1 MKQISM
7 YHSPALRFSRLLPVV
22 LRTGCC
28 SLAFSAVLSL
38 AAPQAEAGIA
48 STARKTVLK
57 AVKGAPKM
65 GGGMVDDAAETVAGK
80 LGRSLSLAEKE
91 GLNRYGKQF
100 GDLLAKDK
108 EVPAL
113 LEAHG
118 EDVIKPL
125 MTNKTATKEI
135 LARGGENYLPEMQ
148 RMSRKEL
155 SELAIKTKKK
165 GSVLPSCTD
174 LAKGGAVVAGTV
186 ALAESVS
193 AAEKV
198 SDGLA
203 EATKKMDPTP
213 VFRDISRPLG
223 IGITLVFGLVVIYLC
238 GLVYKLVRTLLKP
251 LRPRKQALPDSP
263 PAPQPN
269 PTEPDAATDSPTRC
283 PIAREELLRAE
294 ADNSARP
301 SGVKQVATPL
311 PCGSSGESSRKLNP
325 EELVTP
331 EV

>member
-1 MKQISM
+1 MKQVPM
-7 YHSPALRFSRLLPVV
+7 YNSPALRSSRLLPVV

-28 SLAFSAVLSL
+28 SLALSAAMLLV
-38 AAPQAEAGIA
+38 APQAEAGVA
-48 STARKTVLK
+48 GTARKVAVK
-57 AVKGAPKM
+57 AVKGAPKT

-80 LGRSLSLAEKE
+80 LGRSLSVAEKE

-125 MTNKTATKEI
+125 MTNRAATKDI

-155 SELAIKTKKK
+155 ADLAIKTKKK

-251 LRPRKQALPDSP
+251 LRPRKQAFPASP
-263 PAPQPN
+263 PAPQPT
-269 PTEPDAATDSPTRC
+269 PTEPDAATDTPTRC
-283 PIAREELLRAE
+283 PLAREALLRAE
-294 ADNSARP
+294 ADISARP
-301 SGVKQVATPL
+301 SGVKQVTTPL

-325 EELVTP
+325 EELVIP
-331 EV
+331 GV

>member
-1 MKQISM
+1 MKQVPM
-7 YHSPALRFSRLLPVV
+7 YNSPALRSSRLLPVV

-28 SLAFSAVLSL
+28 SLALSAAMLLV
-38 AAPQAEAGIA
+38 APQAEAGVA
-48 STARKTVLK
+48 GTARKVAVK
-57 AVKGAPKM
+57 AIKGAPKT

-80 LGRSLSLAEKE
+80 LGRSLSVAEKE

-100 GDLLAKDK
+100 GDLLVKDK

-155 SELAIKTKKK
+155 ADLAIKTKKK

-263 PAPQPN
+263 PAPQKN
-269 PTEPDAATDSPTRC
+269 PTEPDAATDTPTRC
-283 PIAREELLRAE
+283 PVAREELLRAE

>member
-1 MKQISM
+1 MKQVPM
-7 YHSPALRFSRLLPVV
+7 YNSPALRSSRLLPVV

-28 SLAFSAVLSL
+28 SLALSAAMLL
-38 AAPQAEAGIA
+38 AVPQAEAGVA
-48 STARKTVLK
+48 GTARKVAVK
-57 AVKGAPKM
+57 AIKGAPKT
-65 GGGMVDDAAETVAGK
+65 GGGMVDDAAEVAGK
-80 LGRSLSLAEKE
+80 LGRSLSVVEKE

-125 MTNKTATKEI
+125 MTNRAATKEI

-148 RMSRKEL
+148 RMSRREL
-155 SELAIKTKKK
+155 ADLAIKTGKK

-203 EATKKMDPTP
+203 DATRKMDPTP

-238 GLVYKLVRTLLKP
+238 GLVYKLLRSLLKP
-251 LRPRKQALPDSP
+251 LRSRKQPLPDTP
-263 PAPQPN
+263 PAPLPSSV
-269 PTEPDAATDSPTRC
+269 PTP
-283 PIAREELLRAE
+283 AE
-294 ADNSARP
+294 AVNSAHF
-301 SGVKQVATPL
+301 SGVKQTAAPL
-311 PCGSSGESSRKLNP
+311 PCGSSDGSGRKPNQEEIVIP
-325 EELVTP
+325 EM
-331 EV
+331 

>member
-7 YHSPALRFSRLLPVV
+7 YHSPALRSSRLLPVV

-38 AAPQAEAGIA
+38 AAPQAEAGVA
-48 STARKTVLK
+48 STARKVAVK
-57 AVKGAPKM
+57 AIKGAPKT
-65 GGGMVDDAAETVAGK
+65 GDRMVDDAAETVAGK
-80 LGRSLSLAEKE
+80 LGRSLSVAEKE

-269 PTEPDAATDSPTRC
+269 PTEPDAATDTPTRC

-325 EELVTP
+325 EEIVIP

>member
-1 MKQISM
+1 MKQVPM
-7 YHSPALRFSRLLPVV
+7 YNLPALRSSRLLPVV

-28 SLAFSAVLSL
+28 SLALSAAMLL
-38 AAPQAEAGIA
+38 AVPQVEAGVA
-48 STARKTVLK
+48 GTARKV
-57 AVKGAPKM
+57 AVKVIKGAPKT
-65 GGGMVDDAAETVAGK
+65 GGGMVDDAAEVVAGK
-80 LGRSLSLAEKE
+80 LGRSLSVAEKE

-100 GDLLAKDK
+100 GDLLTKDK

-125 MTNKTATKEI
+125 LVNKTATKEI
-135 LARGGENYLPEMQ
+135 LARGGEKHLPEMQ

-269 PTEPDAATDSPTRC
+269 PTEPDAATDTPTRC

>member
-1 MKQISM
+1 M
-7 YHSPALRFSRLLPVV
+7 YNSPALRSSRLLPVV

-28 SLAFSAVLSL
+28 SLVLSAAMLL
-38 AAPQAEAGIA
+38 AVPQAEAGVA
-48 STARKTVLK
+48 GTARKVAGK
-57 AVKGAPKM
+57 VIKGAPKT
-65 GGGMVDDAAETVAGK
+65 GGGMVDDAAEVVAGK
-80 LGRSLSLAEKE
+80 LGRALSVAEKE

-125 MTNKTATKEI
+125 LVNKTATKEI
-135 LARGGENYLPEMQ
+135 LARGGEKHLPEMQ

-155 SELAIKTKKK
+155 SDLAIKTGKK

-203 EATKKMDPTP
+203 DATKKMDPTP

-238 GLVYKLVRTLLKP
+238 GLVYKLLRSLLKP
-251 LRPRKQALPDSP
+251 LRSRKQPLPDTP
-263 PAPQPN
+263 PAPLPSSV
-269 PTEPDAATDSPTRC
+269 PTPAEPAAATATPPRRGV
-283 PIAREELLRAE
+283 AQEEVLRDE
-294 ADNSARP
+294 AASAAHP
-301 SGVKQVATPL
+301 AGVKQATAPL
-311 PCGSSGESSRKLNP
+311 SCGSSDGSGRKPNP
-325 EELVTP
+325 EEIVIP
-331 EV
+331 GV